1 MTSSSQGLVATGTR
15 LYYTSHGAVAFKEVA
30 NVKTTP
36 EIGAT
41 PQQIEIT
48 NLDDVNQRYAMG
60 MGNVPM
66 LAFTVVYKGPDWN
79 TIYSLAGSHTD
90 YDWKLVYPDGMYI
103 TFTGPFQ
110 IQLEPMDINTAA
122 TYNLTIAPTD
132 IPKFHKS
139 ASEDGGTG
147 TGDNKDE
154 GGDSDM
160 SYRPMF
166 VKSFDSVADM
176 NAYDNSADDVIQGD
190 FVLINSTDGD
200 RGKVYFYNGTG
211 FTFFA
216 NIVGPQG
223 VKGDKGDPGLDMRM
237 LGKEDSLPALANEGE
252 LCFVGTTLYSYTNG
266 KWINLGDFKGDKGD
280 KGDPGIQ
287 GEKGETGATGPTGP
301 QGPKGDTGDSAYTE
315 AVAGGFKGTQ
325 EQWIASLKGDKGDSA
340 YTQAV
345 ANGFTGS
352 ETDWLASLKGDKGD
366 KGDIGPTGPQGP
378 KGDPGEVSLADLNNG
393 LSSKASLTDKNE
405 FKGANQFDVDPTD
418 KNGIAYITN
427 EQLASNLV
435 GGDTDDD
442 ISYTF
447 WVSDSYS
454 INVVEGKTYFVSMS
468 AQNSSATSMVGVT
481 IYNNVT
487 DWGPTNVISTVIP
500 QSVCAKKTLM
510 SGLWIADR
518 TGTVYIRVQSST
530 ISDTTTFSHL
540 TVTNTKSYVPYEI
553 AQGNKHAQAKNFVG
567 DRNHL
572 LGTGLVNITGTGT
585 SGQTIAQY
593 NLSSDFRKLKKGTL
607 INFSVKINSSST
619 SGAIW
624 AAIIDAGEWDTIW
637 TTNIVEGKN
646 DTELTL
652 YLPNDIKPNAY
663 LKIVGEKTTAK
674 ITLDEAKMG
683 IGSFISDW
691 LPAPE
696 DKANQTDLTALITR
710 VAALEAKVK

>member
-15 LYYTSHGAVAFKEVA
+15 LYYASHGAVAFKEVA

-79 TIYSLAGSHTD
+79 TIYSLAGNHTD

-154 GGDSDM
+154 GGDSGM

-166 VKSFDSVADM
+166 VKTFDSVADM
-176 NAYDNSADDVIQGD
+176 NAYDDSADDVIQGD

-200 RGKVYFYNGTG
+200 RGKVYFYNGDG

-223 VKGDKGDPGLDMRM
+223 IKGDKGDPGLSMRM
-237 LGKEDSLPALANEGE
+237 LGKEASLPAIADEGSF
-252 LCFVGTTLYSYTNG
+252 CFVGTTLYSYTNG

-280 KGDPGIQ
+280 KGDQGIQ
-287 GEKGETGATGPTGP
+287 GIKGDTGTTGPTGP
-301 QGPKGDTGDSAYTE
+301 QGPKGDTGDSAYAA
-315 AVAGGFKGTQ
+315 AVTGGFKGTQ
-325 EQWIASLKGDKGDSA
+325 DEWIASLKGDKGDKGDQGIQGLQGEKGDSA

-345 ANGFTGS
+345 ANGFKGS

-366 KGDIGPTGPQGP
+366 TGPAGPQGE
-378 KGDPGEVSLADLNNG
+378 KGDKGDTGDVSLTDLNNG

-405 FKGANQFDVDPTD
+405 FKGTNKFDQDPTD
-418 KNGIAYITN
+418 KNGNPYLTGIIQPLQTTGTDLFHIFGKPYVARYSCSDDSVAASFKNSPVNISFLLTVTPLHYN
-427 EQLASNLV
+427 GDLASNGVPKWASQILDV
-435 GGDTDDD
+435 T
-442 ISYTF
+442 
-447 WVSDSYS
+447 S
-454 INVVEGKTYFVSMS
+454 ILGKNY
-468 AQNSSATSMVGVT
+468 
-481 IYNNVT
+481 
-487 DWGPTNVISTVIP
+487 
-500 QSVCAKKTLM
+500 
-510 SGLWIADR
+510 
-518 TGTVYIRVQSST
+518 
-530 ISDTTTFSHL
+530 
-540 TVTNTKSYVPYEI
+540 
-553 AQGNKHAQAKNFVG
+553 QA
-567 DRNHL
+567 
-572 LGTGLVNITGTGT
+572 ITGTDGN
-585 SGQTIAQY
+585 GNIQTIIPWHER
-593 NLSSDFRKLKKGTL
+593 N
-607 INFSVKINSSST
+607 
-619 SGAIW
+619 
-624 AAIIDAGEWDTIW
+624 
-637 TTNIVEGKN
+637 
-646 DTELTL
+646 
-652 YLPNDIKPNAY
+652 
-663 LKIVGEKTTAK
+663 
-674 ITLDEAKMG
+674 
-683 IGSFISDW
+683 
-691 LPAPE
+691 
-696 DKANQTDLTALITR
+696 
-710 VAALEAKVK
+710 